1 MGRSGMLWDL
11 LVFEWVLVFGR
22 VNPGAEMISRRH
34 LYGDGV
40 NIGVLLIVPAKLS
53 IVPHIK
59 SRRYL
64 ARISL
69 ATSGISSA
77 SRG

>member
-1 MGRSGMLWDL
+1 
-11 LVFEWVLVFGR
+11 
-22 VNPGAEMISRRH
+22 MISKRS
-34 LYGDGV
+34 LYGDGEDV
-40 NIGVLLIVPAKLS
+40 GVLLIVPVKQG
-53 IVPHIK
+53 IMPHIK

-69 ATSGISSA
+69 ATSWISSA

>member
-22 VNPGAEMISRRH
+22 VNPGAEMISERS
-34 LYGDGV
+34 LYGDGED
-40 NIGVLLIVPAKLS
+40 IGVLLIVPAKLS

-59 SRRYL
+59 
-64 ARISL
+64 
-69 ATSGISSA
+69 
-77 SRG
+77 

>member
-1 MGRSGMLWDL
+1 
-11 LVFEWVLVFGR
+11 
-22 VNPGAEMISRRH
+22 MISKRS
-34 LYGDGV
+34 LYGDGED
-40 NIGVLLIVPAKLS
+40 IGVLLIVPVKLS
-53 IVPHIK
+53 SVPHIK

-69 ATSGISSA
+69 ATSGISPA